1 MKRNSGIAFKPVAYR
16 PPEDVYPTTTIHQ
29 AYHESHIL
37 LAVYP
42 FINGWKGVAAFN
54 MSLLILYMLP
64 VLSAFKDSYKMT
76 Q

>member
-1 MKRNSGIAFKPVAYR
+1 MAFEPVAYR
-16 PPEDVYPTTTIHQ
+16 PPEDVYTPTTIHQ

-42 FINGWKGVAAFN
+42 LINRWKGVAAFN
-54 MSLLILYMLP
+54 MSLLIFYRLP
-64 VLSAFKDSYKMT
+64 VLPAFKDGYEMA